1 MKQLNDTERFDMV
14 CLKAS
19 ESDLEYDV
27 WLYSSGNEHDGTLTI
42 NADVDSELIPIVL
55 ASKDDIKP
63 VKKFAFSN
71 QIVLW
76 AKNNYETLLDHW
88 YGWISDRQ
96 VLNMLAKPL

>member
-1 MKQLNDTERFDMV
+1 MKHLNDTERFDMV

-27 WLYSSGNEHDGTLTI
+27 WLYSSGNEHDGTLI
-42 NADVDSELIPIVL
+42 IKADVDSELIPVVL
-55 ASKDDIKP
+55 ESKDDIKP
-63 VKKFAFSN
+63 VKKFEFSN

-76 AKNNYETLLDHW
+76 AKNNYETLLNHW
-88 YGWISDRQ
+88 YGWVSDRQ

>member
-42 NADVDSELIPIVL
+42 NADVDDHLIPVVL

-63 VKKFAFSN
+63 VKKFEFSN
-71 QIVLW
+71 QVVLW

-96 VLNMLAKPL
+96 VLNMLAKPF